1 LLFSRACVMIGFV
14 RMRNRVMQILISSR
28 LTQDLAAIVH
38 AAFASHGIVNVPK
51 IAERVRGRHESEN
64 VALEDIAELVMR
76 QAERIGAP
84 MEFSSPIASTD
95 QPVRAVNNAGAPRP
109 MAGCSTRRW
118 TWIGLA
124 PAAGSTCCKIVHG
137 QDDQPFEH
145 AAGYRRIA
153 SCCLAGLS

>member
-1 LLFSRACVMIGFV
+1 
-14 RMRNRVMQILISSR
+14 MQILISAR

-95 QPVRAVNNAGAPRP
+95 QPVKAVNNAGA
-109 MAGCSTRRW
+109 STNGRLLDSLVDVDRSG
-118 TWIGLA
+118 TGGRINML
-124 PAAGSTCCKIVHG
+124 
-137 QDDQPFEH
+137 QDSSW
-145 AAGYRRIA
+145 AR
-153 SCCLAGLS
+153 